1 MCYNALAVSN
11 VFNYKLKCI
20 NEDFQV
26 TGVSLMPSFSPKN
39 SGKFTYIWLQK
50 SGFTTFEALEQIKV
64 FFKLSFEDVCSQGLK
79 DEEAITEQLLSVKKA
94 LNEKDIKAFNKKHT
108 FKNKFSKVK
117 YIMGYGEKPI
127 KERALHGNAFKIIV
141 RNLNSKLADSLL
153 DYIHN
158 HKQLYFINYYDNQ
171 RFGMPGGP
179 YNTHLIGKSIVKNNW
194 KQAYEQLKITNNIT
208 EKIGSKIKN
217 ISDFK
222 KVFESM
228 NPKKVSF
235 FVSAYNSFLWN
246 AQASLVIKKHTKSRN
261 CLFKNV
267 GRLYLPTDYL
277 FQCPHI
283 CEAGGYE
290 LIAENFSVQ
299 PKPNKRNLLVATN
312 MYAHDLESDELHK
325 NKKKIILSFFLPT
338 GSYATMIVKQLFLSL
353 KNK

>member
-1 MCYNALAVSN
+1 MTQSE
-11 VFNYKLKCI
+11 NYKLKYI

-26 TGVSLMPSFSPKN
+26 TEVSLMPSFVSR
-39 SGKFTYIWLQK
+39 GTRRFTYVWLQK

-79 DEEAITEQLLSVKKA
+79 DEDGITEQLLSVNKI
-94 LNEKDIKAFNKKHT
+94 LNEKDIKVFNRKYVS
-108 FKNKFSKVK
+108 KNKFSKIK

-127 KERALHGNAFKIIV
+127 KERALHGNAFKIVI
-141 RNLNSKLADSLL
+141 RNLNSTLADNLL
-153 DYIHN
+153 NYIYS
-158 HKQLYFINYYDNQ
+158 HKQLHFINYYDNQ

-179 YNTHLIGKSIVKNNW
+179 YNTHLIGKAIVKNNW

-208 EKIGSKIKN
+208 KKVASKTKD

-228 NPKKVSF
+228 NPKKGSF

-246 AQASLVIKKHTKSRN
+246 TEASSVIKKNTKSKN
-261 CLFKNV
+261 SSFENV
-267 GRLYLPTDYL
+267 GQLYLPTDYL

-290 LIAENFSVQ
+290 FITENFSVKT
-299 PKPNKRNLLVATN
+299 KPNKRNLLVATN

-325 NKKKIILSFFLPT
+325 NKKKITLSFFLPT
-338 GSYATMIVKQLFLSL
+338 GSYATMIIKQLFLNL